1 MILAA
6 GLTPAWQQILT
17 FDAFQPGQ
25 VNRAKTATWCASG
38 KVLNVGM
45 AIHFLGG
52 PVQTLSP
59 LGGVPGEAIRQEFSQ
74 RNVPA
79 RWIRSKTPTRVCTTI
94 LDERSDETTE
104 LVENSAPLQEGELDQ
119 FRQAFREEA
128 AKAEWVVLS
137 GSLPA
142 DVSPRL
148 YRELMEDFSG
158 RVILD
163 VRGEELTQALD
174 QKPFLVKPNR
184 EELAKTVGRNL
195 STKAETWA
203 AMKELNRQGAE
214 WVVITQGP
222 DAVLASQESGAYRF
236 IPPRLPV
243 VNPIGCG
250 DCLAAGLAWAFHA
263 GLPPLDALRIGIA
276 AAADNLGQILPAR
289 LDPDRVREIAETVR
303 LSERP
308 DGA

>member
-1 MILAA
+1 VILAA

-25 VNRAKTATWCASG
+25 VNRAKTAVWCASG

-45 AIHFLGG
+45 AIHSLGG
-52 PVQTLSP
+52 PVQTLSL
-59 LGGVPGEAIRQEFSQ
+59 LGGLSGEAIRQEFAQ

-79 RWIRSKTPTRVCTTI
+79 RWIDSKTPTRVCTTI
-94 LDERSDETTE
+94 LEESSGQTTE
-104 LVENSAPLQEGELDQ
+104 LVENSAPLHGDELDQ
-119 FRQAFREEA
+119 FRRAFREQA
-128 AKAEWVVLS
+128 ATAEWVVLS

-142 DVSPRL
+142 GVSHDL
-148 YRELMEDFSG
+148 YNELMRDCSG

-163 VRGEELTQALD
+163 IRGEELTKALE

-184 EELAKTVGRNL
+184 EELAKTVGREL
-195 STKAETWA
+195 STEAETWA

-222 DAVLASQESGAYRF
+222 DAVLASQATGAYRF

-263 GLPPLDALRIGIA
+263 GLRPLDALQFGIA
-276 AAADNLGQILPAR
+276 AAADNLGQLLPAR
-289 LDPDRVREIAETVR
+289 LDPDRVRNIADSVSY
-303 LSERP
+303 SEQP
-308 DGA
+308 GGA